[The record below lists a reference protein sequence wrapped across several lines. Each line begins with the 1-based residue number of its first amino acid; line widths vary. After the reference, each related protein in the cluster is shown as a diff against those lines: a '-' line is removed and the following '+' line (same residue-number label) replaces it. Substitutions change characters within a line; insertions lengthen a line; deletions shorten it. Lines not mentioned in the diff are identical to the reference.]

1 MLPKPTSCSDC
12 VLANS
17 PHGNMVGYVPAS
29 GTGKNGVLI
38 IAEAAGKEE
47 VSVGEP
53 LVGKSGYTLWQDL
66 KRVDIEREDFML
78 HNVLSCRPPDNKL
91 VKMAYEKEA
100 ISKCAPLLD
109 DTIVKARDIAK
120 ANGKTFVIIT
130 LGVTAFKR
138 VLGLDS
144 KKDAA
149 LFKAK
154 HYYSYPFWSDTY
166 SAWVF
171 NAPHP
176 AFLVRGKT
184 YLWPVVRFVFKRAL
198 EVAKDGMRLAE
209 PDYLLDPQAVVFD
222 EWVAGYEQ
230 ELARVPDS
238 PLSYDIET
246 PYKKKV
252 KDEEELSK
260 EEGDL
265 PDDHIILRIGFSYWN
280 SASNT
285 TSTVSIKWSAEF
297 MAAIERLFQMANY
310 VLGWNSDKYDYVRV
324 RRYVDIR
331 GIGLDGMVAWHI
343 LNTSLPKALGFV
355 TPYYN
360 QSVLMWKH
368 LADDQPAFYNAKDA
382 EMALLNFIGIKKD
395 LVTNRLW
402 HVYERHWIELYKAIK
417 YMTGVGVLRDN
428 QMRQDAETTMSTL
441 LDQIEVRMEAAVP
454 DNARDVKI
462 YKTMP
467 KMAKA
472 IYELYPEPRSEDD
485 KVKLSAL
492 LKESAEGLFE
502 LTQDYPVDVCSACG
516 LTRPAKWKK
525 HAGLCG
531 GPATTISIPQTVW
544 GRYLDFKISK
554 KRMTSYQA
562 SFAHQAVRDRKE
574 HKVTFNA
581 DAIEVLMKKYPN
593 DKLYPEILKHRK
605 VNKLISTYV
614 GVTRYIEVEVP
625 DDYILQP
632 GEVVVNAN

>member
-1 MLPKPTSCSDC
+1 MIDKPSTC
-12 VLANS
+12 VGCPLYEK
-17 PHGNMVGYVPAS
+17 PHGKTTGFSFPS
-29 GTGKNGVLI
+29 GQGDVLVV
-38 IAEAAGKEE
+38 AEALGKEE
-47 VSVGEP
+47 EIVGEA
-53 LVGKSGYTLWQDL
+53 LVGKSGYTLFQDL
-66 KRVDIEREDFML
+66 KRVDIERESFTL
-78 HNVLSCRPPDNKL
+78 FNVVACRPPDNKL
-91 VKMAYEKEA
+91 VKMPWEKEA
-100 ISKCAPLLD
+100 IAHCATNLD
-109 DTIVKARDIAK
+109 KVITDVRDRCK
-120 ANGKTFVIIT
+120 VNGKTFVIVT

-138 VLGLDS
+138 VLELDS

-166 SAWVF
+166 QAWVF

-198 EVAKDGMRLAE
+198 EVSKGGMRLAE
-209 PDYLLDPQAVVFD
+209 PNYLLDPSVVTFD
-222 EWVAGYEQ
+222 DWCAGYEQ
-230 ELARVPDS
+230 ELTRVPDS

-280 SASNT
+280 SSSNT

-297 MAAIERLFQMANY
+297 MAAIERLFQVATY

-324 RRYVDIR
+324 RRYVEIN

-360 QSVLMWKH
+360 QDVLMWKH

-382 EMALLNFIGIKKD
+382 EMALLNFRGIKED
-395 LVTNRLW
+395 LIKNRLW
-402 HVYERHWIELYKAIK
+402 QVYERHWIDLYKAIK

-428 QMRQDAETTMSTL
+428 KMRQDAEINMSTL
-441 LDQIEVRMEAAVP
+441 LDGIEERMEAAIP
-454 DNARDVKI
+454 DDARDVKI

-467 KMAKA
+467 KVLKP
-472 IYELYPEPRSEDD
+472 IYELFPEPRSVDD
-485 KVKLSAL
+485 VEKLIAL
-492 LKESAEGLFE
+492 CKDTPEGLFE
-502 LTQDYPVDVCSACG
+502 TTREYPTDVCSTCG
-516 LTRPAKWKK
+516 LERPDRWKK
-525 HAGLCG
+525 HKSLCG
-531 GPATTISIPQTVW
+531 GSTTTQTIPQIVW
-544 GRYLDFKISK
+544 GSYLDFKISK

-581 DAIEVLMKKYPN
+581 DAIEILMKKYPN

-605 VNKLISTYV
+605 VGKLLSTYV
-614 GVTRYIEVEVP
+614 GVTKYIEVEVP
-625 DDYILQP
+625 DDYVLAE
-632 GEVVVNAN
+632 GEMNVN

>member
-1 MLPKPTSCSDC
+1 MIPKPVSCVGC
-12 VLANS
+12 PLYEA
-17 PHGNMVGYVPAS
+17 PHGKTTGFSFPSGVGD
-29 GTGKNGVLI
+29 VLVV
-38 IAEAAGKEE
+38 AEALGKEE
-47 VSVGEP
+47 EIIGEA
-53 LVGKSGYTLWQDL
+53 LVGKSGYTLFQDL
-66 KRVDIEREDFML
+66 KRVDIERESFTL
-78 HNVLSCRPPDNKL
+78 FNVVACRPPDNKL
-91 VKMAYEKEA
+91 VKMVYEKEA
-100 ISKCAPLLD
+100 IAHCAPNLD
-109 DTIVKARDIAK
+109 KVISNVRDRCK

-138 VLGLDS
+138 VLELDS

-166 SAWVF
+166 QAWVF

-198 EVAKDGMRLAE
+198 EVSTGGMRLAE
-209 PDYLLDPQAVVFD
+209 TKYLLDPPSVGFD
-222 EWVAGYEQ
+222 DWVNGYEQ
-230 ELARVPDS
+230 ELARTPDS

-280 SASNT
+280 SLTNS

-297 MAAIERLFQMANY
+297 MASIERLFSIATY
-310 VLGWNSDKYDYVRV
+310 VLGWNSDKYDFPRV
-324 RRYVDIR
+324 NRQVKVE

-360 QSVLMWKH
+360 QDVLMWKH

-382 EMALLNFIGIKKD
+382 EMALLNFRGIKAD
-395 LVTNRLW
+395 LIKNRLW

-417 YMTGVGVLRDN
+417 YMTGKGVMRDN
-428 QMRQDAETTMSTL
+428 QMRQDAEVTMSTL
-441 LDQIEVRMEAAVP
+441 LDEIEARMEAAIP
-454 DNARDVKI
+454 DDARDIKVF
-462 YKTMP
+462 KTMP
-467 KMAKA
+467 KVARP
-472 IYELYPEPRSEDD
+472 IYELFPEPRSVEDRE
-485 KVKLSAL
+485 KLNAV

-502 LTQDYPVDVCSACG
+502 FVKDYPVEFCGSCG
-516 LTRPAKWKK
+516 LEKPTKWKA
-525 HAGLCG
+525 HSSLCG
-531 GPATTISIPQTVW
+531 GGAEVITIPQTVW

-562 SFAHQAVRDRKE
+562 SFAHQAIRDRKE

-581 DAIEVLMKKYPN
+581 DAIEVLCKKYPE

-605 VNKLISTYV
+605 VSKLLSTYV
-614 GVTRYIEVEVP
+614 GVTRYAEVEVP
-625 DDYILQP
+625 DDYVLQP
-632 GEVVVNAN
+632 GEEVVNAH